1 MQNSPTEQ
9 ITLRL
14 SEIKHVLNLDKP
26 LYNAMRITLRRRG
39 ILPPA
44 QGKDGVVFSPEAISS
59 IGNYLASK
67 GKNDCQKQLLTWFI
81 NKKREW
87 LKNKEELK
95 KSKESNE
102 PETST
107 SSLIVYRQF
116 MEYLGFREGTHQYS
130 TLIHKLKKEGLSKT
144 YGIKGKYLC
153 YIKPTERFFEIAAQ
167 YLNVSPKKVA
177 EVVERI
183 SNSET
188 IELIDFLTRI
198 GAMPYYKQVY
208 NHLRRKKA
216 IIKGKHVRIKKEA
229 INYIKEFLAKKKCPA
244 AERITEIVPK
254 IPAPSQDTP
263 KPKKESSH
271 SELTQMDRLVDIAFR
286 KEKIVIRKILLTEIR
301 QYNPIS
307 LLSFPGMTWF
317 FERDLIALTGDE
329 KINQIVGL
337 ERDKK
342 VYEYMVLNQPPEKSY
357 IHTFN
362 TTDHKFV
369 KNPPNYIKPFNFVWL
384 DYMGAFSF
392 RKLETFEQLL
402 KNKLLTLPATVALT
416 FQAGLEYS
424 DILHY
429 YKKVTRMKPAAKG
442 RKPDWKIIR
451 LTALPMI
458 YAQTANK
465 YGVSCFKVI
474 EREYV
479 EPVKMCHHAP
489 MVLLVLRLENKY

>member
-1 MQNSPTEQ
+1 MEKELTFE
-9 ITLRL
+9 LY
-14 SEIKHVLNLDKP
+14 EIKDALNLDDSSYIK
-26 LYNAMRITLRRRG
+26 LRTELRKKGVLAPPQVGRRAVFG
-39 ILPPA
+39 KEAIPA
-44 QGKDGVVFSPEAISS
+44 IKDYLDSKDKRLGEKFIVWFLTKRKKWVKSQEEIKNLKVDSSQVVFRQVME
-59 IGNYLASK
+59 
-67 GKNDCQKQLLTWFI
+67 QLGVDKET
-81 NKKREW
+81 REYR
-87 LKNKEELK
+87 
-95 KSKESNE
+95 
-102 PETST
+102 
-107 SSLIVYRQF
+107 SLL
-116 MEYLGFREGTHQYS
+116 E
-130 TLIHKLKKEGLSKT
+130 KLKGEGIAKV
-144 YGIKGKYLC
+144 YGIIGKQIT
-153 YIKPTERFFEIAAQ
+153 YINPTERFFEIVSQ

-177 EVVERI
+177 EAVERI
-183 SNSET
+183 ENSNEV
-188 IELIDFLTRI
+188 ELLDYMTRI
-198 GAMPYYKQVY
+198 GAMPYYKHVY
-208 NHLRRKKA
+208 NYLRGRNA
-216 IIKGKHVRIKKEA
+216 VIKGKYVKIKKEA
-229 INYIKEFLAKKKCPA
+229 IAYIKEYLTKKKSPA
-244 AERITEIVPK
+244 TERITEAIPQTPATSQEGTRPK
-254 IPAPSQDTP
+254 A
-263 KPKKESSH
+263 SH
-271 SELTQMDRLVDIAFR
+271 SELTQMERLVDIAFR
-286 KEKIVIRKILLTEIR
+286 KEKIIIRKILLSEAR
-301 QYNPIS
+301 QHNPIS

-317 FERDLIALTGDE
+317 FERDLIALAGE
-329 KINQIVGL
+329 NISQIVGL
-337 ERDKK
+337 ERDKR
-342 VYEYMVLNQPPEKSY
+342 VYEFMVLNKPPEKSY

-362 TTDHKFV
+362 TTDHEFA

>member
-1 MQNSPTEQ
+1 MEKELTFE
-9 ITLRL
+9 LY
-14 SEIKHVLNLDKP
+14 EIKDALNLDDSSYIK
-26 LYNAMRITLRRRG
+26 LRTELRKKGVLAPPQVGRR
-39 ILPPA
+39 A
-44 QGKDGVVFSPEAISS
+44 VFGKEAIPA
-59 IGNYLASK
+59 IKDYLDSK
-67 GKNDCQKQLLTWFI
+67 DKRLGEKFIVWFLIKKKEWYKKQEAV
-81 NKKREW
+81 KKI
-87 LKNKEELK
+87 K
-95 KSKESNE
+95 KIDSQ
-102 PETST
+102 
-107 SSLIVYRQF
+107 IMFRQF
-116 MEYLGFREGTHQYS
+116 MEQFGLNKKAPQYL
-130 TLIHKLKKEGLSKT
+130 TLAKKLKKEGLIKS
-144 YGIKGKYLC
+144 YGIKGMYLL
-153 YIKPTERFFEIAAQ
+153 YVNPTERFFEITAQ

-208 NHLRRKKA
+208 NHLRRKNA
-216 IIKGKHVRIKKEA
+216 IIKGKHVRIKREA

-244 AERITEIVPK
+244 VERITEIVPK

-271 SELTQMDRLVDIAFR
+271 SELTQIDRLVDIAFR
-286 KEKIVIRKILLTEIR
+286 KEKIVIRKILLSEAR
-301 QYNPIS
+301 QHNPIS

-317 FERDLIALTGDE
+317 FERDLIALAGE
-329 KINQIVGL
+329 NISQIVGL
-337 ERDKK
+337 ERDRR
-342 VYEYMVLNQPPEKSY
+342 VYEFMVLNKPPEKSY

-362 TTDHKFV
+362 TTDHEFA

-392 RKLETFEQLL
+392 RKLETFEDLL
-402 KNKLLTLPATVALT
+402 KNRVFCLPATIALT
-416 FQAGLEYS
+416 FQAGLEYA
-424 DILHY
+424 DVLEY
-429 YKKVTRMKPAAKG
+429 YKKLTGMKPAGKG

>member
-14 SEIKHVLNLDKP
+14 SEIKHVLNLNKS

-81 NKKREW
+81 NKKRKW

-107 SSLIVYRQF
+107 SSLIMYRQF
-116 MEYLGFREGTHQYS
+116 MEYLGFREGTRQYS

-153 YIKPTERFFEIAAQ
+153 YINPTERFFEIAAQ

-208 NHLRRKKA
+208 NHLRRKNA

-229 INYIKEFLAKKKCPA
+229 INYIKEFLAQKKCPA
-244 AERITEIVPK
+244 AEQITEA
-254 IPAPSQDTP
+254 IPQTPATSQEGTRS
-263 KPKKESSH
+263 KASH
-271 SELTQMDRLVDIAFR
+271 SELTQMERLVDIAFR
-286 KEKIVIRKILLTEIR
+286 KEKIIIRKILLSEAR
-301 QYNPIS
+301 QHNPIS

-317 FERDLIALTGDE
+317 FERDLIALAGE
-329 KINQIVGL
+329 NISQIVGL
-337 ERDKK
+337 ERDKR
-342 VYEYMVLNQPPEKSY
+342 VYEFMVLNKPPEKSY

-362 TTDHKFV
+362 TTDHEFA

-384 DYMGAFSF
+384 DYMGAFSWK
-392 RKLETFEQLL
+392 KLETFEDLL
-402 KNKLLTLPATVALT
+402 KNKLFCLPATLALT
-416 FQAGLEYS
+416 FQAGLEYE
-424 DILHY
+424 DVLEY
-429 YKKVTRMKPAAKG
+429 YKKLTGMKPAGKG

-489 MVLLVLRLENKY
+489 MVLLVLKLENKY